1 MIDLSE
7 LQSKI
12 NCPSIIRGIDRVP
25 RGHYRIETGFL
36 YPDGSSVDLFLL
48 ATATDAPHGTP
59 LVVSDLGQTT
69 AWLLNVQVK
78 PWLSKKRKA
87 LIEDVLRIYSASQV
101 GGSFQIS
108 VNDTSKIEQAIIM
121 LGQACLRIADL
132 NYTRRANLQT
142 TFSEEFEELL
152 ADINAPFEQ
161 NVALTGK
168 FGDVRVDYRVTGAKT
183 TSLLL
188 IWSSGSASAA
198 HAIGNEIF
206 RKWHDL
212 DIPTR
217 IEQRV
222 TVFDDRVDIY
232 RDEDIKRIEEYSAIF
247 PMTDKQSIQ
256 QILVA

>member
-1 MIDLSE
+1 M
-7 LQSKI
+7 
-12 NCPSIIRGIDRVP
+12 
-25 RGHYRIETGFL
+25 
-36 YPDGSSVDLFLL
+36 
-48 ATATDAPHGTP
+48 
-59 LVVSDLGQTT
+59 
-69 AWLLNVQVK
+69 
-78 PWLSKKRKA
+78 
-87 LIEDVLRIYSASQV
+87 
-101 GGSFQIS
+101 
-108 VNDTSKIEQAIIM
+108 
-121 LGQACLRIADL
+121 RIADL